1 MSLINIKSTTSLA
14 SFSHNFDVYGDYL
27 YFERNTK
34 VKPSCYEN
42 ILAIA
47 RNRIIIVDPY
57 FSIDEDPELFEK
69 VGTEGID
76 IKILSVCTD
85 RKRKEDV
92 MAYYDAIKD
101 TLKKNLTTFNLS
113 VHCFKPKPYIR
124 KRSSMWNYEDEEIF
138 LWHDRYLVI
147 DDRAFLVGSS
157 MNNQVTGEKSFGIYE
172 VKDGGTMAD
181 FIIDLYDDYTQ
192 KVVYDKNGWYKKP

>member
-1 MSLINIKSTTSLA
+1 MSLINIKSTTSFA
-14 SFSHNFDVYGDYL
+14 SFSHNFDVCGDYL
-27 YFERNTK
+27 YFERNEK

-42 ILAIA
+42 ILALA
-47 RNRIIIVDPY
+47 RKLIVIVDPY
-57 FSIDEDPELFEK
+57 FTVDEDPKLFEK

-92 MAYYDAIKD
+92 MADYDAIKD

-113 VHCFKPKPYIR
+113 VHCFKPKPFVR
-124 KRSSMWNYEDEEIF
+124 KRISMLDYKDEEIF

-157 MNNQVTGEKSFGIYE
+157 MNNQVTGEKSFGIFE
-172 VKDGGTMAD
+172 VKDGGNMAD
-181 FIIDLYDDYTQ
+181 FIVDLYDDYTQ
-192 KVVYDKNGWYKKP
+192 KVIYDKTGWYKKT